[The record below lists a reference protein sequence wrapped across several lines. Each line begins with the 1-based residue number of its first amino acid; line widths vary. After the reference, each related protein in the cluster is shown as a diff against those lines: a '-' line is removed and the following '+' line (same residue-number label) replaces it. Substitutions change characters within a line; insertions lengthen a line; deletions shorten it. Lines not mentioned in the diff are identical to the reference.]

1 MSDIIDK
8 LVEGAGQVIS
18 EVDKGGQIQSA
29 ITGIRQRMADADR
42 KRRINHVKQELQ
54 DLRGQ
59 EAQAINALSAQV
71 LALHEAGTLTQ
82 PELVSLCRG
91 VDEIRQQVE
100 GKEAELE
107 QLQPSPPA
115 AAPQAEPAVQQPK
128 PAVQQPEHDSA
139 VLCPSCGVAV
149 VAGADFCQTCG
160 SPLVKQAA
168 PAPVRFCVRCGAELR
183 PTSRFCPKCGETVP
197 QSQD

>member
-1 MSDIIDK
+1 MSELIDK

-29 ITGIRQRMADADR
+29 ITGIRQRMAEADR

-54 DLRGQ
+54 DLRAQ

-82 PELVSLCRG
+82 PELVSLCKG
-91 VDEIRQQVE
+91 VDEIRKQVDD
-100 GKEAELE
+100 KEAELDL
-107 QLQPSPPA
+107 LQPPPPPA
-115 AAPQAEPAVQQPK
+115 ETAPQPK
-128 PAVQQPEHDSA
+128 PAVAQPKPDSA
-139 VLCPSCGVAV
+139 VRCPSCGVAV
-149 VAGADFCQTCG
+149 VADADFCQACG
-160 SPLVKQAA
+160 SRLAEQEA

-183 PTSRFCPKCGETVP
+183 PISRFCPKCGETVP
-197 QSQD
+197 QSQG

>member
-1 MSDIIDK
+1 MSDILDK

-29 ITGIRQRMADADR
+29 ITGIRQRMAEADR

-54 DLRGQ
+54 DLRAQ

-82 PELVSLCRG
+82 PELVSLCKG
-91 VDEIRQQVE
+91 VDEIREQVE
-100 GKEAELE
+100 EKEAELE
-107 QLQPSPPA
+107 QLQPPPPA
-115 AAPQAEPAVQQPK
+115 EAAPQPEPAKAQP
-128 PAVQQPEHDSA
+128 QPDSA
-139 VLCPSCGVAV
+139 ALCPSCGVAV
-149 VAGADFCQTCG
+149 VAGAEFCQTCG
-160 SPLVKQAA
+160 SRLTEEPE
-168 PAPVRFCVRCGAELR
+168 PAPVVFCVSCGAKLRPDARFC
-183 PTSRFCPKCGETVP
+183 SKCGETVP